1 MAELTGPQRAFLDEK
16 HFGTIGT
23 INKDSSPQLTALWYQ
38 LRGNAIIMNTGQASK
53 KVRNLQRDQ
62 RASFM
67 VVGDGRHVNI
77 EGTVSLDTTETTVL
91 ADLTALASRYAG
103 AEAGPGIAANIA
115 KIPHVTLRLSIDKV
129 RTFGK
134 FE

>member
-16 HFGTIGT
+16 HLGTIGT
-23 INKDSSPQLTALWYQ
+23 INKDTSPQLTALWYQ
-38 LRGNAIIMNTGQASK
+38 LRGNEIIMNTGQGTK
-53 KVRNLQRDQ
+53 KVRNLKRDK
-62 RASFM
+62 RASFI
-67 VVGDGRHVNI
+67 VVADGRHVNI
-77 EGTVSLDTTETTVL
+77 EGAVTLDAAEATVL